1 MEKGYEIVEAGILV
15 FMASACSM
23 VLELVAG
30 RILAPYIG
38 VSLYTWTSI
47 IGVVLAG
54 IAIGNYLGGKIG
66 DRYGSPLMVTC
77 IFLAAGLASLAIL
90 PATSILNNSP
100 LPYSLH
106 LMTKSTLYTLMLFFL
121 PTCIL
126 GMVTPVVIK
135 LILGNL
141 QKTGSTVGT
150 VYAISTFGAILGTF
164 ATGFVLISLFGTRS
178 IIWGIAI
185 VLLVLGVFAS
195 GSWKNLAKWAL
206 TLFVIAAYAFL
217 FTLRDSYAA
226 PGIRESN
233 YYSINIQD
241 TTVQGRNVKYISLD
255 RLIHS
260 YVDLEDPTFH
270 GYDYEK
276 IFAQLAAYAIA
287 DKKNA
292 NIFFV
297 GGGGYAFSRYMEA
310 TYPAATLEVVEI
322 DPVVTEVAHD
332 YLGLSRNT
340 RIKTVNSD
348 ARIFLMQ
355 KHGGPSYDLV
365 VGDAFNDMSVPYH
378 LTTYEFNEH
387 VKRNM
392 SPDALYMVNVID
404 DLNQGR
410 FVASL
415 LYTLR
420 RSFEYV
426 YLYVPNTV
434 VESTGP
440 GTYVIVAT
448 NRLIDMD
455 KLMAVV
461 ASPDQP
467 PPAGKF
473 VRWEELSSVLQMREP
488 VFLSDNYVPVDNM
501 VAPLFTH

>member
-1 MEKGYEIVEAGILV
+1 MEKGNGIYKASVLV

-66 DRYGSPLMVTC
+66 DRWGSPFVLTC
-77 IFLAAGLASLAIL
+77 IFIAGGVASLAIL
-90 PATSILNNSP
+90 PVTSLMNTKP
-100 LPYSLH
+100 LPYEFH

-121 PTCIL
+121 PTCVL

-135 LILGNL
+135 LNLGTL

-150 VYAISTFGAILGTF
+150 IYAISTFGAILGTF
-164 ATGFVLISLFGTRS
+164 ATGFILISLFGTRS
-178 IIWGIAI
+178 IIWGIAGI
-185 VLLVLGVFAS
+185 LLILGIFAS
-195 GSWKNLAKWAL
+195 ASWKRLTKW
-206 TLFVIAAYAFL
+206 TLILFMIAVYSGF

-226 PGIRESN
+226 PVLMESN

-276 IFAQLAAYAIA
+276 TFARLSAYIGS
-287 DKKNA
+287 A
-292 NIFFV
+292 NPGMNVLFI
-297 GGGGYAFSRYMEA
+297 GGGGYAFSRYMEV
-310 TYPAATLEVVEI
+310 TYPEAVLEVVEI
-322 DPVVTEVAHD
+322 DPAVTGVAYDH
-332 YLGLSRNT
+332 LGLSRNT
-340 RIKTVNSD
+340 RIKTLNSD

-355 KHGGPSYDLV
+355 RTSGAPYSLV

-387 VKRNM
+387 IKRNITA
-392 SPDALYMVNVID
+392 DGLYMINVID
-404 DLNQGR
+404 DLQEGR
-410 FVASL
+410 FVSSL
-415 LYTLR
+415 LHTLR
-420 RSFEYV
+420 GSFEYV
-426 YLYVPNTV
+426 YLYLTNTV
-434 VESTGP
+434 QGSSGP
-440 GTYVIVAT
+440 GTYVIVAS
-448 NRLIDMD
+448 NRTIDMER
-455 KLMAVV
+455 LAGIEVL
-461 ASPDQP
+461 AGEQPD
-467 PPAGKF
+467 GRF
-473 VRWEELSSVLQMREP
+473 VRLEEVPAIVPMREP
-488 VFLSDNYVPVDNM
+488 VFLQDDYVPVDNM
-501 VAPLFTH
+501 IALLFTH